1 MVLHI
6 IQKFRK
12 RNLKTEKML
21 IKIIRTETKEI
32 LFYEAVFN
40 WGSLYAF
47 TIKELLNE
55 LLRFDL
61 KYSLN

>member
-1 MVLHI
+1 M
-6 IQKFRK
+6 
-12 RNLKTEKML
+12 LKQ
-21 IKIIRTETKEI
+21 IIRTETKEGI
-32 LFYEAVFN
+32 YYEAVFH

-47 TIKELLNE
+47 TIKDLLKE

>member
-1 MVLHI
+1 M
-6 IQKFRK
+6 
-12 RNLKTEKML
+12 LKQ
-21 IKIIRTETKEI
+21 IIRTETKDI
-32 LFYEAVFN
+32 IFYEAVFN

-47 TIKELLNE
+47 TIKDLLKE